1 MAVSNDRKTR
11 RILGHARSMASTM
24 KYGQRRFVPRQQV
37 NNGKVMIEKGPNDK
51 FKVYMFSNKSFQGS
65 NGKKEYAIKVFNGS
79 NKGVTDSGGAY
90 RHNSDVFK
98 KLHGKLLTFKTGKRS
113 YKEGST
119 GSRGD

>member
-65 NGKKEYAIKVFNGS
+65 GGKKEYAIKVFNGS
-79 NKGVTDSGGAY
+79 NKGVTDSGGVY

-98 KLHGKLLTFKTGKRS
+98 KLHIGITCYQLNLYLKNMNAF
-113 YKEGST
+113 
-119 GSRGD
+119 

>member
-1 MAVSNDRKTR
+1 
-11 RILGHARSMASTM
+11 MASAM

-37 NNGKVMIEKGPNDK
+37 NNGKVMVEKGSNDK

-90 RHNSDVFK
+90 RHNSYVFK
-98 KLHGKLLTFKTGKRS
+98 KLHSKLLTFKNGKRA
-113 YKEGST
+113 YREGST
-119 GSRGD
+119 GSRGG